1 MRIVKSVRFCFQW
14 LPLRPDTCHDF
25 RNTHRHKVL
34 GTIQR
39 PSPRPIQS
47 ARPGVLPSTA
57 ASTVPRLSIS
67 KIAYPRANCNNERLY
82 NSME

>member
-47 ARPGVLPSTA
+47 ARPGVPPPSEHSCLNRAPTVDIKN
-57 ASTVPRLSIS
+57 STPTS
-67 KIAYPRANCNNERLY
+67 KLQQ
-82 NSME
+82 